1 MKNHQTDFLFYY
13 WKREVG
19 VKWTSSSLLILLFRI
34 VFDPRINQGSNEIHL
49 EKTPARTFV
58 FKQSEFIRNVGV

>member
-19 VKWTSSSLLILLFRI
+19 VKWTSLLILLFRI